1 MLWGSGKKCYVLRA
15 VVSIEESACRLGFS
29 YSKSR

>member
-15 VVSIEESACRLGFS
+15 VASIEELACRLGL
-29 YSKSR
+29 SR